1 MCQTVHIAG
10 GRRRVGLQR
19 SRRGIISMASEAQKA
34 AWRRYE
40 QKKRLP
46 RKDDR
51 ERGKRDR
58 TRDQQARRARKKAA
72 AIAER
77 AQEAAAASATTPASD
92 SAATALD
99 VPDAALEMGVEQHKQ
114 RGIAGAAAHEEP
126 LSAGKEAALLEE
138 IRQLRAQLAAA
149 APAKGLP
156 RPAPSR
162 GAMAAAAAGAGPAV
176 AARARGAA
184 PLGPP
189 PSRAPRLAGAACA
202 SRPRAACALVLPLCE
217 IRDGRRPS
225 EVFGEDA
232 TVTVLAARR
241 RSRVGT

>member
-1 MCQTVHIAG
+1 
-10 GRRRVGLQR
+10 
-19 SRRGIISMASEAQKA
+19 MASEAQKA

-77 AQEAAAASATTPASD
+77 AQEAAAAAATTPASD

-162 GAMAAAAAGAGPAV
+162 GAMAGPAV

>member
-1 MCQTVHIAG
+1 
-10 GRRRVGLQR
+10 
-19 SRRGIISMASEAQKA
+19 MASEAQKA

-77 AQEAAAASATTPASD
+77 AQEAAAAAATTPASD
-92 SAATALD
+92 SATALD